1 MNIKMN
7 ITSRSPL
14 AEHFCQPTDLKIRFL
29 LNSTILC
36 SVGLWNMEKTFL
48 YTVHR
53 HKKNIFDEKHGSFFF
68 SLSLIEF
75 FL

>member
-36 SVGLWNMEKTFL
+36 SVGLWNMEKTVFSIHS
-48 YTVHR
+48 TQTQ
-53 HKKNIFDEKHGSFFF
+53 EKYF
-68 SLSLIEF
+68 
-75 FL
+75 